1 MSNIVDPVLQER
13 QKNDSKNEGCEI
25 G

>member
-1 MSNIVDPVLQER
+1 MSNTLEPMLHKR
-13 QKNDSKNEGCEI
+13 QKNDSKNEGYEV